1 MCRNVP
7 LLLLAYRPSGFQV
20 WDLSNLDKAR
30 EVLHLPS
37 IGIVIS
43 ACVQPSSTDTHQ
55 PRPPR
60 LLLLNRTGDGTI
72 FLVYDLH
79 SYACIKRVEVSNAK
93 AVQANHKFIAIS
105 AESTSGNNATA
116 GLHILSVS
124 DDYKLIYTISSGLLS
139 PHTLTD
145 PLFHLSSNRL
155 LAYSSAI
162 PPVHRI
168 STQSPYTGTSYPPT
182 SVNEGTPIPKV
193 GSGATSVLTSGLAYV
208 GGGVITGAMRLGAGV
223 VEGVKLGINASGYG
237 NTSSA
242 GPYQRSDVE
251 RGAFSRSAPASHP
264 SPLSSR
270 GHNRKGSGQRRSAVS
285 GPGYVPGEQQPES
298 DSGQWITIIDLEPL
312 LAPMEAPST
321 DNADHRDHANA
332 GHSSSR
338 LSRSSSFVVNQPPL
352 TQLSETFINDRD
364 PELVAE
370 FRYLPLTSL
379 ASTLIHRGGGSSAST
394 SNTDVRT
401 SSLVPA
407 SSNADDHM
415 NSAVSA
421 VQWSPSGTMLAI
433 GGRDG
438 GSLKVFRV
446 VRAGRLTPTHATHDK
461 RVGSNHDEERLK
473 DRVQLIYEL
482 QRGMTPAIVHGI
494 RWSGD
499 GLWVGLISDKGTIHA
514 FPVIPDG
521 GHPSGRSHVLGRLTN
536 NDGIFKKDAPIR
548 LSALCRL
555 RRPYIPSPETTP
567 SGSGEIDNEFVISQ
581 DFRYRLS
588 PFIFLPQ
595 SISRIS
601 HRLPSPLP
609 QAPTKPIAIAEETS
623 YETEDGFQD
632 LLAFDREA
640 GLLALQRIHLRLAG
654 GRENTVPDTNAG
666 KPIERTS
673 TFAYHNATGV
683 PISDEGQ
690 SSSAIPSS
698 LPTASLLSGV
708 ARLSAYARNRDLQLP
723 FSSTSSRLTSTDS
736 VIASW
741 SLRRGD
747 DWKEYRQ
754 PWSSL
759 SDTRKKLTRG
769 SLFHAEVTPSSTHLG
784 RVPRPIY
791 LSHQFQFSALAND
804 YHALV
809 RKLDL
814 DPPSIP
820 LLARK
825 ESVIVR
831 PGEGLPHEARYGAN
845 TPSDFDSDAHFLGT
859 NPHLLDLTESPLLGG
874 NLGLAIDNA
883 PFSSSLA
890 STNSVSSHS
899 RGSRPGTRRSFDD
912 NLTSAMESQ
921 LQLHASYSPSG
932 SSSDIASPGHVIPM
946 LPNGRPGSS
955 GSGSGLATGIDAVV
969 RGTTRVGKEVWGG
982 LSNVRSPRLLPTKRN
997 SATADLLKF
1006 DEEEEMF
1013 IVDDLDVAAEAQI
1026 GSPQETFTAIPA
1038 VDSTLKKDESVATIA
1053 PGTWSVPGSV
1063 AYPRMTDSGMT
1074 ITGSSRPRAGSQTP
1088 GSTDDPSWVEQTDV
1102 YVQAVEEDAR
1112 FHDVTGI
1119 LDEERE
1125 ERENMQQK
1133 MGQMSTSSPIAPD

>member
-1 MCRNVP
+1 
-7 LLLLAYRPSGFQV
+7 YRPSGFQV

-433 GGRDG
+433 
-438 GSLKVFRV
+438 
-446 VRAGRLTPTHATHDK
+446 
-461 RVGSNHDEERLK
+461 
-473 DRVQLIYEL
+473 
-482 QRGMTPAIVHGI
+482 
-494 RWSGD
+494 
-499 GLWVGLISDKGTIHA
+499 
-514 FPVIPDG
+514 
-521 GHPSGRSHVLGRLTN
+521 
-536 NDGIFKKDAPIR
+536 
-548 LSALCRL
+548 
-555 RRPYIPSPETTP
+555 
-567 SGSGEIDNEFVISQ
+567 
-581 DFRYRLS
+581 
-588 PFIFLPQ
+588 
-595 SISRIS
+595 
-601 HRLPSPLP
+601 
-609 QAPTKPIAIAEETS
+609 
-623 YETEDGFQD
+623 
-632 LLAFDREA
+632 
-640 GLLALQRIHLRLAG
+640 
-654 GRENTVPDTNAG
+654 
-666 KPIERTS
+666 
-673 TFAYHNATGV
+673 
-683 PISDEGQ
+683 
-690 SSSAIPSS
+690 
-698 LPTASLLSGV
+698 
-708 ARLSAYARNRDLQLP
+708 
-723 FSSTSSRLTSTDS
+723 DS

-759 SDTRKKLTRG
+759 SDTRKKPTRG

-814 DPPSIP
+814 DPPSVP

-1013 IVDDLDVAAEAQI
+1013 IVDDLDVAAEAQV

>member
-1 MCRNVP
+1 
-7 LLLLAYRPSGFQV
+7 
-20 WDLSNLDKAR
+20 
-30 EVLHLPS
+30 
-37 IGIVIS
+37 
-43 ACVQPSSTDTHQ
+43 
-55 PRPPR
+55 
-60 LLLLNRTGDGTI
+60 
-72 FLVYDLH
+72 
-79 SYACIKRVEVSNAK
+79 
-93 AVQANHKFIAIS
+93 
-105 AESTSGNNATA
+105 
-116 GLHILSVS
+116 
-124 DDYKLIYTISSGLLS
+124 
-139 PHTLTD
+139 
-145 PLFHLSSNRL
+145 
-155 LAYSSAI
+155 
-162 PPVHRI
+162 
-168 STQSPYTGTSYPPT
+168 
-182 SVNEGTPIPKV
+182 
-193 GSGATSVLTSGLAYV
+193 
-208 GGGVITGAMRLGAGV
+208 
-223 VEGVKLGINASGYG
+223 
-237 NTSSA
+237 
-242 GPYQRSDVE
+242 
-251 RGAFSRSAPASHP
+251 
-264 SPLSSR
+264 
-270 GHNRKGSGQRRSAVS
+270 
-285 GPGYVPGEQQPES
+285 
-298 DSGQWITIIDLEPL
+298 
-312 LAPMEAPST
+312 
-321 DNADHRDHANA
+321 
-332 GHSSSR
+332 
-338 LSRSSSFVVNQPPL
+338 
-352 TQLSETFINDRD
+352 
-364 PELVAE
+364 
-370 FRYLPLTSL
+370 
-379 ASTLIHRGGGSSAST
+379 
-394 SNTDVRT
+394 
-401 SSLVPA
+401 
-407 SSNADDHM
+407 
-415 NSAVSA
+415 
-421 VQWSPSGTMLAI
+421 
-433 GGRDG
+433 
-438 GSLKVFRV
+438 
-446 VRAGRLTPTHATHDK
+446 
-461 RVGSNHDEERLK
+461 
-473 DRVQLIYEL
+473 
-482 QRGMTPAIVHGI
+482 MTPAIVHGI

-555 RRPYIPSPETTP
+555 RRPYIPSPEPTP

-595 SISRIS
+595 PISRIS

-759 SDTRKKLTRG
+759 SDTRKKPTRG

-814 DPPSIP
+814 DPPSVP

-932 SSSDIASPGHVIPM
+932 SSSDIVSPGHVIPM

-1013 IVDDLDVAAEAQI
+1013 IVDDLDVAAEAQV

-1133 MGQMSTSSPIAPD
+1133 MGQMSTSSPIAPDVPKARSGKKGVGRKKRK